1 MAMLPEI
8 FSTYY
13 HQHHQ
18 NVMVGVMR
26 TLEAPTH
33 EHFHDL
39 RVSLKRI
46 RFIGKTLKR
55 YGVRKSNKY
64 FKPYTRLFR
73 LAGTIRE
80 YQVHTYL
87 IGKLQAEY
95 EDESSPRRF
104 VKKER
109 KLIQSWPE
117 NAMGN
122 LHKIILAY
130 IPIQKSINRWSITL
144 PDYLDG
150 LQEWF
155 NDWFNEEIPD
165 KHLHRSRKVLKAMV
179 YSGELSPEI
188 RKAIGRFC
196 NLKAALKLED
206 AIGDWHDLELLLDQH
221 EKNKDENVERKL
233 KREKK
238 RERIKINRLI
248 PQLAPK
254 KQAVR

>member
-1 MAMLPEI
+1 MANLSEI
-8 FSTYY
+8 FSLYY
-13 HQHHQ
+13 YKHHQ
-18 NVMVGVMR
+18 NVMVAVMK

-33 EHFHDL
+33 ENFHDL

-55 YGVRKSNKY
+55 NLVRKPGKY

-117 NAMGN
+117 KAMEI
-122 LHKIILAY
+122 LHEIVLAY
-130 IPIQKSINRWSITL
+130 IPIQKSLKRWSITL
-144 PDYLDG
+144 PNYLES

-165 KHLHRSRKVLKAMV
+165 KRLHRSRKVLKAMV

-188 RKAIGRFC
+188 RNAIGSFC

-233 KREKK
+233 KSEKR
-238 RERIKINRLI
+238 RERIKINKLI

-254 KQAVR
+254 RQVVG